1 MQPKLDRRIERTNQ
15 LLENALVALVL
26 EKGYEAVTIKDITD
40 RANVAYVTFFR
51 RYKDKDELL
60 VKMLEAV
67 VEEISALANQMTP
80 DYLTGSHVEE
90 GVVIFRHAQANHRLY
105 RLLLSSP
112 GALPIVKR
120 VRAAIAASI
129 LHYCDPGLE
138 SSVPLEVVAHHSAAS
153 LLALIEWWLE
163 HDMPYPPERMGE
175 IYETM
180 IIRGTWM
187 GVLTHDADV

>member
-1 MQPKLDRRIERTNQ
+1 MQQKVDRRIERTNQ
-15 LLENALVALVL
+15 LLEDALVALVL
-26 EKGYEAVTIKDITD
+26 EKGYEAVTIKDITE

-80 DYLTGSHVEE
+80 DYLNSTHVEE
-90 GVVIFRHAQANHRLY
+90 GIIIFRHAQENHRLY

-120 VRAAIAASI
+120 VKAAIAASI
-129 LHYCDPGLE
+129 LHYCDP
-138 SSVPLEVVAHHSAAS
+138 SVATSVPLEIVAHHNAAA

-163 HDMPYPPERMGE
+163 HDMPHPPERMGE

-187 GVLTHDADV
+187 AVLTAGADG